1 MSAWVVAA
9 HHRGRLVVE
18 IGVSSLVDLMDTLT
32 NEAKVL
38 S

>member
-1 MSAWVVAA
+1 MSALVIAE
-9 HHRGRLVVE
+9 HHQGRLVAE

-32 NEAKVL
+32 NEVKVL

>member
-1 MSAWVVAA
+1 MSALVVAA
-9 HHRGRLVVE
+9 HHQGRLVVE
-18 IGVSSLVDLMDTLT
+18 IVVSSLVDLMDTLT